1 MSFTAKLDRL
11 LSRHK
16 TVQDSL
22 AEAASLDAD
31 SYQKLSREYAEL
43 EPIAAAIT
51 EYRKAEQEL
60 VDAVSTPKGWVSEI
74 PRTIHYDDVKPMG
87 PTK

>member
-1 MSFTAKLDRL
+1 MTKLKLQFNIKTTL
-11 LSRHK
+11 LVVTICALAMFSY
-16 TVQDSL
+16 VQSIRIRTL
-22 AEAASLDAD
+22 EEELQAGR
-31 SYQKLSREYAEL
+31 QREL
-43 EPIAAAIT
+43 V
-51 EYRKAEQEL
+51 KQQEL